1 MQKRFFET
9 NSNCRKAKVPL
20 TEFDLYVS
28 TTIQPDVD
36 LSDILR
42 RHSDSNDDEEDYDY
56 EDGQFCPN
64 VRRTFVRMLK
74 ERLFEC

>member
-20 TEFDLYVS
+20 AEFDLYVS

-42 RHSDSNDDEEDYDY
+42 RNSDGDDDEDDYDY
-56 EDGQFCPN
+56 EDGQFCSN
-64 VRRTFVRMLK
+64 
-74 ERLFEC
+74 